1 MVAWRQLGLKFSKN
15 VFKSGKTPNSP
26 EWYIFFHLALKPEN
40 MGQRILIA
48 EDDPSIQKLFSIILK
63 REGYEIELTSDGKR
77 VFENQHELPNLFILD
92 RQLENS
98 RDGLEACRYLK
109 SKEATRDIPVIMIS
123 ATPEIGALAKKAG
136 AEDYLEKPFSI
147 HVLLEKIKKFLKPGP
162 TSDE

>member
-1 MVAWRQLGLKFSKN
+1 M
-15 VFKSGKTPNSP
+15 
-26 EWYIFFHLALKPEN
+26 KPTH

-77 VFENQHELPNLFILD
+77 VFDQHDELPNLFILD

-98 RDGLEACRYLK
+98 SDGLEACRYLK
-109 SKEATRDIPVIMIS
+109 SKESTRDIPVIMIS
-123 ATPEIGALAKKAG
+123 ATPEIGVLAKKAG

-147 HVLLEKIKKFLKPGP
+147 HVLLEKIKKFLKPGQS
-162 TSDE
+162 TGA